1 MRYQFNLCALD
12 TNRYQQAQ
20 SDHPVSIEPVVF
32 DLLVYLI
39 ENWDR
44 VVAREELLDNLW
56 KGKAVSD
63 AALGARLKDARK
75 VVETMVVIRQSSRRC
90 LSAVINLSPKFGRRQ
105 LIGSLYLKIVSV
117 DGIR

>member
-1 MRYQFNLCALD
+1 VRYQFNLCALD

-75 VVETMVVIRQSSRRC
+75 VCGDDGCNQAVFKTLLVRGYQFVAKVRQT
-90 LSAVINLSPKFGRRQ
+90 AIDRQ
-105 LIGSLYLKIVSV
+105 LVSE
-117 DGIR
+117 DRER